1 MIRILLAD
9 DHAIVRDGLRRI
21 LSAAGGLEVADEAVD
36 GHEVIAHVR
45 QSSYDLVLL
54 DMSMPGRNGIDLI
67 KHLKDLIPKTPVL
80 VLSMHAEEQY
90 ALRAIR
96 AGASGYLS
104 KDTPQDQLVAA
115 IRKVAAGGI
124 YLSGSVAEQMAMNL
138 KSGTVPGLPHQ
149 TLSDRELEVL
159 LALVAG
165 ESVGA
170 IANRLHLSVKTVS
183 THKARI
189 HEKMAMGSVAEL
201 VQYAMTHRLIE
212 NPG

>member
-21 LSAAGGLEVADEAVD
+21 LSAAGGIEVADEAVD
-36 GHEVIAHVR
+36 GHEVIAHLR
-45 QSSYDLVLL
+45 KTRYDLVLL

-67 KHLKDLIPKTPVL
+67 KHLKDLSPKTPVL
-80 VLSMHAEEQY
+80 VLSMHAEAQY

-96 AGASGYLS
+96 AGAAGYLS

-115 IRKVAAGGI
+115 IRKVAGGGI

-138 KSGTVPGLPHQ
+138 QSGTTGGLPHQ
-149 TLSDRELEVL
+149 ALSDRELEVL

-170 IANRLHLSVKTVS
+170 IAIRLHLSVKTVS
-183 THKARI
+183 THKTRI
-189 HEKMAMGSVAEL
+189 HEKMAMSSVAEL
-201 VQYAMTHRLIE
+201 VQYAMTQRLIE

>member
-1 MIRILLAD
+1 LIRILLAD

-21 LSAAGGLEVADEAVD
+21 LSAADGLEVTDEAVD

-45 QSSYDLVLL
+45 KSSYDLVLL
-54 DMSMPGRNGIDLI
+54 DMSMPGRSGIDLI

-138 KSGTVPGLPHQ
+138 QSGSASGLPHQ
-149 TLSDRELEVL
+149 SLSDRELEVL

-170 IANRLHLSVKTVS
+170 LANRLHLSVKTVS

-189 HEKMAMGSVAEL
+189 HEKMAMASVAEL
-201 VQYAMTHRLIE
+201 VQYAMSHRLIE
-212 NPG
+212 SPG